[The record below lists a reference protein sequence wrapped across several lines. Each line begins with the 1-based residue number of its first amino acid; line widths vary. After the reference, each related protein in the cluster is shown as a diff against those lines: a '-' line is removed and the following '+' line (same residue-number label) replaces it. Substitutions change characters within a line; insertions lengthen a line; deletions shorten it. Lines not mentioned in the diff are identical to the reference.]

1 MTRTRTRRLAALAL
15 AAGLAFGASGC
26 TGSPLDD
33 IVEGVVQQGV
43 DEITGGIDES
53 VRGLVDGVLGGAAIS
68 TDGSLPS
75 GFPNEVV
82 VTGEVVGGAA
92 GPEGTG
98 WVAQSRLGGGAGFE
112 DAAAALERAGFSP
125 SNVSSDADS
134 GFGSFTSASYRVDLA
149 VATDAE
155 GVVTATYVVTPA

>member
-1 MTRTRTRRLAALAL
+1 MIRPARRLTAIAL
-15 AAGLAFGASGC
+15 AAGLALGASGC

-43 DEITGGIDES
+43 DEITAGLDES
-53 VRGLVDGVLGGAAIS
+53 VRGLVDDVLGGAAIS
-68 TDGSLPS
+68 TDGTLPS
-75 GFPNEVV
+75 GFPSEVV
-82 VTGEVVGGAA
+82 VTGELVGGAA

-98 WVAQSRLGGGAGFE
+98 WVAQSRLDGGAGFE

>member
-1 MTRTRTRRLAALAL
+1 MNRPRRLAAFAL
-15 AAGLAFGASGC
+15 AAGLALGTSGC

-43 DEITGGIDES
+43 DEIAAGVDDS
-53 VRGLVDGVLGGAAIS
+53 VRGLVDDVLGGAAIS

-75 GFPNEVV
+75 GFPSEVV
-82 VTGEVVGGAA
+82 VTGDIVGGAA

-98 WVAQSRLGGGAGFE
+98 WVAQSRLGDGVGFE

-125 SNVSSDADS
+125 STVSSEADS

-149 VATDAE
+149 VATDGE